1 MTQAK
6 KGPFFRGDIDMR
18 IARDGTWFYKGTP
31 IERMALVKLF
41 ATILSRD
48 EAGDYWLKTP
58 VEETRIQVEDAP
70 FVAVELEVQGNDQN
84 RELRFRSNI
93 DEWIV
98 AGPAHPIRVVENPES
113 GEPSP
118 YVRMKPGLE
127 ALIAR
132 SVFYQLADLAEP
144 SPQNDGRLGVWSGG
158 VFFDLGESEA

>member
-1 MTQAK
+1 
-6 KGPFFRGDIDMR
+6 
-18 IARDGTWFYKGTP
+18 
-31 IERMALVKLF
+31 MALVKLF

-48 EAGDYWLKTP
+48 DAGDYWLKTP

-70 FVAVELEVQGNDQN
+70 FVAVELEVQGSGRDRQ
-84 RELRFRSNI
+84 LRFRSNI

-98 AGPAHPIRVVENPES
+98 AGSAHPIRVVEDRDT

-118 YVRMKPGLE
+118 YVRVRPGLE

-144 SPQNDGRLGVWSGG
+144 SPQYDGRLGVWSGG